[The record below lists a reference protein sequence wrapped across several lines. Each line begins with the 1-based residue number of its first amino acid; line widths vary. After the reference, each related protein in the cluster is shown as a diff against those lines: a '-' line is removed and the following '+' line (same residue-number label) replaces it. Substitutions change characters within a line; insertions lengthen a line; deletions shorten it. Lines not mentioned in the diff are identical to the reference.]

1 MTSRLKYTLRG
12 YLTRL
17 SLVLTDVI
25 LSMVSFLTAAW
36 LRYNFDFD
44 QALDY
49 FLSDVFL
56 VLLVRVVSFRIFR
69 PYAMNLRFVSL
80 STVVTVF
87 NTVVSGGL
95 LMFLAGIVMRYYDI
109 RVSLSVLVIDSL
121 LLTIL
126 MSAYRL
132 AIPLVL
138 ARPLRR
144 SSEAGERI
152 IVLGAGY
159 LGMLTKQILERD
171 PNTRRQVIAFIDDNP
186 DLVNTNVDGAP
197 VYRASRLSSLVA
209 DKAVLAIRDISP
221 ERQAELFDLCI
232 EKGIPILRVPLVQ
245 NNHLVDDFSAADL
258 QEIRIE
264 DLLHRPAI
272 HLPED
277 EVKRTYSGRRILIT
291 GGAGSIGSEI
301 VRQLIPLK
309 PSRLIILDQS
319 ESALTELQLECHEH
333 YNAPFVTAVL
343 GDVCD
348 HLKLTDLFER
358 YRPEVIFHAA
368 AYKHVPMVEHFP
380 EEGVKV
386 NVLGTRALA
395 QMATQYST
403 GKFVMVSTDKAVN
416 PTNVMGAT
424 KRVAELL
431 IQSLDTISQ
440 TSFIT
445 TRFGNVLG
453 SNGSVVPRFREQIR
467 QGGPLTVTHP
477 DITRYFMTIS
487 EASRLVLEAGAM
499 GEGGEIYLFDMG
511 QPVKII
517 DLAEKMI
524 KLAGR
529 RPYQDIDIVFSG
541 LRPGEKLIEE
551 LLIKSEETLETHH
564 PKIMKARVS
573 APPYHKVERLVNQL
587 VDLLGASDQ
596 KALVGQ
602 LKAIVPEFVSRN
614 SEFEV
619 LDRETKE

>member
-1 MTSRLKYTLRG
+1 VTTRLKYTLRG

-56 VLLVRVVSFRIFR
+56 VLIVRVVSFRIFR

-87 NTVVSGGL
+87 NTVVSAGL
-95 LMFLAGIVMRYYDI
+95 LMFLAGIFMRYYGI
-109 RVSLSVLVIDSL
+109 SVSLSVLVIDSM

-132 AIPLVL
+132 AIPIFLS
-138 ARPLRR
+138 R
-144 SSEAGERI
+144 SRGVTAGSGERI

-209 DKAVLAIRDISP
+209 DKAVLAIRNISP

-277 EVKRTYSGRRILIT
+277 ELKRTYSGRRILIT

-319 ESALTELQLECHEH
+319 ESALAELQLECHEH
-333 YNAPFVTAVL
+333 YKAPFVTAVL

-348 HLKLTDLFER
+348 HLKLTDLFEQ

-395 QMATQYST
+395 QMATQYNAE
-403 GKFVMVSTDKAVN
+403 KFVMVSTDKAVN

-511 QPVKII
+511 QPVKIL

-529 RPYQDIDIVFSG
+529 RPYQEIDIIFSG

-551 LLIKSEETLETHH
+551 LLIKSEETLETHN

-602 LKAIVPEFVSRN
+602 LKTILPEFVSQN